1 MGTAFAIAL
10 AILGIMVLVVLH
22 ELGHFFAA
30 RAVGMRVE
38 KLYLFF
44 GKPIWKRQS
53 GETEYG
59 SARSRS
65 AATRRSPA

>member
-1 MGTAFAIAL
+1 MSTAFAILL
-10 AILGIMVLVVLH
+10 AIVGIMALVVLH

-30 RAVGMRVE
+30 RATGMRVE

-44 GKPIWKRQS
+44 GKPIWKRNAARPS
-53 GETEYG
+53 TG

-65 AATRRSPA
+65 AATPRSPG